1 MEYGRTFLSLFNS
14 ESSSHKTNGED
25 DEEISFN
32 TVWGKKRK
40 EKKKILFYRNRKGLH
55 FISARVQ
62 YVPVSL
68 PWSVLE
74 LEWEFI
80 RGSVEAEPW
89 PLVLGSGPEELH
101 SASFPGWRPGE
112 PAEEDREDKV

>member
-40 EKKKILFYRNRKGLH
+40 EKKILFYRNRKGLH